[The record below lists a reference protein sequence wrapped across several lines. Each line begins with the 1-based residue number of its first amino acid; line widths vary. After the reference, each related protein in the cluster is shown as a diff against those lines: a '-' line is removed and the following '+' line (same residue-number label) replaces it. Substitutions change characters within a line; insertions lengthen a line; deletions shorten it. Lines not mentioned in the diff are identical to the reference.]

1 MKEIFKANSAIETCQ
16 DLLNIFVQEFE
27 IDFFKKTE
35 FVGKDKRIQKGCSVM
50 EDLFIVLCERKMT
63 EQKKKDLSDKIATL
77 FNAQNRCGV
86 INSDELTQLS
96 EKV

>member
-35 FVGKDKRIQKGCSVM
+35 FVGKDKRIQKGCSMM
-50 EDLFIVLCERKMT
+50 EDLFMVLCEKKMT
-63 EQKKKDLSDKIATL
+63 E
-77 FNAQNRCGV
+77 
-86 INSDELTQLS
+86 
-96 EKV
+96 